1 MEKNWKEKVKELMEK
16 RGINQKELSKLSGIT
31 ESSISRYLSGE
42 RVPRIDIIVNL
53 SRALEV
59 DPDYLLDDSRQN
71 DDSYESLAFAIARN
85 GNKLTQEEKDKL
97 IKALLGK
104 EVNV

>member
-42 RVPRIDIIVNL
+42 RAPRIDIIVNL